1 MSAELIHQMY
11 IAYYQRP
18 ADPAGL
24 IYWQDQLNANGGGE
38 TGWNAV
44 AAAFA
49 NAAESSALYGN
60 QTLAQKIS
68 AIYVAAFER
77 AASSDEVA
85 FWEASGFN
93 AAQIGFAIVNGAQND
108 DLSTVSKKVDY
119 AEAFVA
125 AIDPAG
131 TGVGP
136 FSFQYVDPSLGR
148 DLMDVVTKDS
158 DVSQATVSSQ
168 VSTTLPTLNTV
179 NLTSGQDNVT
189 PAPNAADEIFASV
202 GGTAPTLQRT
212 DQINGGSAVDTMNV
226 DLDGNF
232 LLGFS
237 TGHMSG
243 VEVLNLAGTV
253 SSVTPRIFNFAG
265 SSGIQTINVGAANA
279 KIELKGVNDSDIAVN
294 LSGLTSGTFKLDFA
308 SGAISGTGSA
318 LSFGVT
324 NVGASTGSVSLQADG
339 IIDLTLSSNG
349 NATNYVDLS
358 NGANDITTL
367 GIQGAADLDISN
379 VGTTVTAV
387 DASGLLGD
395 LTLFI
400 DQDDNSNIMASGKT
414 IIGGAGYDILK
425 FDGATNTIKAST
437 SNIEELYFQ
446 SAAASVKATGMESL
460 VALTFSGQHANGD
473 VSISGLRS
481 GALTVNAF
489 MSAASPSVQS
499 ISAQGALTVN
509 VKASDS
515 SIALSQVQDNTFAFS
530 TPTTDAVA
538 INVGQ
543 YASAGGTYTMN
554 SSSSV
559 TVNADDTANFG
570 ATIRADK
577 ATSVQISG
585 GSGMSTTIDASGAK
599 TVSVISGGS
608 GTITFDNSVLLE
620 TVNLDMTGGVV
631 VGSSSKLTG
640 AETLT
645 VSSNKTADL
654 TNVTTNDATNITIS
668 GTSATVIYG
677 SHSSAG
683 SDLVMSLS
691 GISGGFSASNIKTTD
706 ALTIDA
712 VNTTGSFSVDNLSA
726 NGITVT
732 LGSIGSFSGGGT
744 VISEGDITIAGE
756 NSQAVDVTIAN
767 GTAVGDLTVSLGSGT
782 GQITLSDFETGGNQV
797 INYANSVASA
807 TFTTLNASG
816 GITLSYGDNA
826 EMVVGTMTA
835 HKDIVINGVGHTTA
849 SADMNLAALDS
860 SGATTISLGS
870 GSVGG
875 AGTFSAGVVEA
886 GTDIVLDG
894 SNFAGDMVTS
904 KLSGSGAVTV
914 SMGTLGSF
922 AITGGVAT
930 QSDFILTGNNIA
942 ADASANISLT
952 DITAGGNVT
961 VSLIGGVGSGV
972 ATAGSIEAAGDLTID
987 ASGFGGELRF
997 NSLSASGSITLNG
1010 PASGVFSAGE
1020 VNFQGD
1026 AVISTGAALAGT
1038 TADIQ
1043 LLTVSGSGAVTIS
1056 VGAHEGVV
1064 SGGTVLGGDVTIAAT
1079 QSTASLDFSTITA
1092 SGSLTIA
1099 AGTTGDF
1106 SGNNIDAVGD
1116 FSFTN
1121 ESNTSKTA
1129 DITLSSFLTSGDATI
1144 SLGSGPDGAF
1154 TAADATVTG
1163 DFIFDAARA
1172 KTTIDMAT
1180 IATTGDFTLALGT
1193 GGDFSSTTV
1202 DSMGNVTISA
1212 AGQASTADVTLTTR
1226 LSACGT
1232 VTMTVA
1238 GATGSTIDLANVN
1251 GKALTIDA
1259 SSYVG
1264 ALDVHAVTA
1273 SGAVSITLGSQGD
1286 FSASSIVAL
1295 GAINLDN
1302 SLQAAGQSGGIVL
1315 NSVSSSGVQT
1325 FSLGAGSGTFTAAGI
1340 VSLDGVTINASGFG
1354 GTIGMNS
1361 IIASGAV
1368 TITGG
1373 VRGEVDISAVAVNG
1387 AVTLDLSRGLSGT
1400 TTSLQD
1406 LSAGGAVSITL
1417 GNATGTDVSLSSM
1430 NTLGAFTLNASLEQ
1444 DGAIDVRRVSG
1455 SGAATVSLG
1464 TGMEYSASSTHTGGN
1479 FTLTHAGGS
1488 GEINL
1493 HNVSAGGN
1501 MSVTLGAGSVGLVLA
1516 VSSALDIGVDGA
1528 LTINAANSTQTDAIS
1543 FNGGFVSASGI
1554 SIITGTSGDFD
1565 GGSAMNSNKGFSLTQ
1580 SGSGNVTLAT
1590 TNTISA
1596 EATIT
1601 LAGGH
1606 LTVASTS
1613 GALTVGGLLTIN
1625 ASEAASASVSH
1636 NYITASGLSVT
1647 MGSSGTFSA
1656 DEIISTGASGAGD
1669 VTFTLGAGSSDINIR
1684 DMSAAGTITFNLG
1697 SNSGDLTIASAL
1709 TTDTGDV
1716 IINGAGAKST
1726 IDFTSITG
1734 SGVSITLGEST
1745 DGAATNEFSGSVINA
1760 VNFTLTATEYKD
1772 TVDIHIVSA
1781 SGVTM
1786 TMGENQV
1793 DYGGSAIITETLN
1806 FNANGAGS
1814 NFTATVALIDVG
1826 NSGWQV
1832 LMGEDNKATTLTQ
1845 LEVSGGGTFT
1855 GTKGVDDISV
1865 EATHLNSTL
1874 NSYSF
1879 DLRDDNSADRL
1890 RFNLNSSDQSLV
1902 TITNFQGSAMDGS
1915 TNGDELNLSGGSA
1928 DAVYATSVGTTT
1940 AAALL
1945 STALGESIT
1954 GSQLAT
1960 VTNTDG
1966 NLSAHYTYNGDF
1978 YYFGYNLD
1986 GDVNLEQGDVIFKF
2000 INGDGNNVNAG
2011 DIAGGTAQ
2019 VT

>member
-1 MSAELIHQMY
+1 
-11 IAYYQRP
+11 
-18 ADPAGL
+18 
-24 IYWQDQLNANGGGE
+24 
-38 TGWNAV
+38 
-44 AAAFA
+44 
-49 NAAESSALYGN
+49 
-60 QTLAQKIS
+60 
-68 AIYVAAFER
+68 
-77 AASSDEVA
+77 
-85 FWEASGFN
+85 
-93 AAQIGFAIVNGAQND
+93 
-108 DLSTVSKKVDY
+108 
-119 AEAFVA
+119 
-125 AIDPAG
+125 
-131 TGVGP
+131 
-136 FSFQYVDPSLGR
+136 
-148 DLMDVVTKDS
+148 
-158 DVSQATVSSQ
+158 
-168 VSTTLPTLNTV
+168 
-179 NLTSGQDNVT
+179 
-189 PAPNAADEIFASV
+189 
-202 GGTAPTLQRT
+202 
-212 DQINGGSAVDTMNV
+212 
-226 DLDGNF
+226 
-232 LLGFS
+232 
-237 TGHMSG
+237 MSG

-265 SSGIQTINVGAANA
+265 ASGIQTINVGAGNA

-294 LSGLTSGTFKLDFA
+294 LSGQTSGTFKLDFA

-367 GIQGAADLDISN
+367 GIQGAADLDIAN

-400 DQDDNSNIMASGKT
+400 DQDDNANIMASGKT
-414 IIGGAGYDILK
+414 VIGGAGYDILK

-460 VALTFSGQHANGD
+460 QALTFSGQHANGD
-473 VSISGLRS
+473 VSIAGLRS

-509 VKASDS
+509 LKASDS

-530 TPTTDAVA
+530 SPTTDAVS

-543 YASAGGTYTMN
+543 YASAGGTYSVN

-559 TVNADDTANFG
+559 TVNADATGNFG
-570 ATIRADK
+570 GTIRADK
-577 ATSVQISG
+577 ATSVQVSG
-585 GSGMSTTIDASGAK
+585 GSGMSSTIDASGAK

-645 VSSNKTADL
+645 VSSNNTADL
-654 TNVTTNDATNITIS
+654 TNVTTEDATNITIS

-683 SDLVMSLS
+683 SDLVMSLT

-712 VNTTGSFSVDNLSA
+712 ANSTGTFSVDNLSA

-744 VISEGDITIAGE
+744 VISEGDVLIAGD
-756 NSQAVDVTIAN
+756 NSQAVDITIAN
-767 GTAVGDLTVSLGSGT
+767 GTAVGDLTLSLGAGT
-782 GQITLSDFETGGNQV
+782 GQITLTDFETGGNQV
-797 INYANSVASA
+797 INYSNSSASA
-807 TFTTLNASG
+807 TFTTLAASG

-826 EMVVGTMTA
+826 EIVVGTMTA

-849 SADMNLAALDS
+849 SADMNIATLDS

-875 AGTFSAGVVEA
+875 AGTFSAGTIGA
-886 GTDIVLDG
+886 GSDLVIDG
-894 SNFAGDMVTS
+894 SNFAGDMVAEDIS
-904 KLSGSGAVTV
+904 ASGAVTV
-914 SMGTLGSF
+914 SMGTLGSL
-922 AITGGVAT
+922 AVTAGVASN
-930 QSDFILTGNNIA
+930 SDFILTGNNIA
-942 ADASANISLT
+942 SDASADISLQ
-952 DITAGGNVT
+952 DISAGGNVT
-961 VSLIGGVGSGV
+961 ISLIGGVGSGV
-972 ATAGSIEAAGDLTID
+972 VSAGVIEAGGDLTID
-987 ASGFGGELRF
+987 SRGFGGELK
-997 NSLSASGSITLNG
+997 LDGLTGSGSVTING
-1010 PASGVFSAGE
+1010 PANGVFSAGS
-1020 VNFQGD
+1020 VNAKGD
-1026 AVISTGAALAGT
+1026 IVISTGAALAGT

-1043 LLTVSGSGAVTIS
+1043 LLNVSGSGAVTIS
-1056 VGAHEGVV
+1056 IGAHEGVV
-1064 SGGTVLGGDVTIAAT
+1064 SGGTILGGDVTIAAS
-1079 QSTASLDFSTITA
+1079 QSTASLDFSTITS
-1092 SGSLTIA
+1092 SGSLTIS
-1099 AGTTGDF
+1099 AGTIGDF

-1121 ESNTSKTA
+1121 QSNTSKTA
-1129 DITLSSFLTSGDATI
+1129 DITLTNFLTSGDATI
-1144 SLGSGPDGAF
+1144 SLGSGPAGDFQAGV
-1154 TAADATVTG
+1154 ATVTG
-1163 DFIFDAARA
+1163 DFIFDAAST
-1172 KTTIDMAT
+1172 KTNIGMTT
-1180 IATTGDFTLALGT
+1180 VSTTGDITIALGT
-1193 GGDFSSTTV
+1193 GGDFSANTI
-1202 DSMGNVTISA
+1202 DAMGNVILSA
-1212 AGQASTADVTLTTR
+1212 AGQAATADIRLGDR

-1232 VTMTVA
+1232 IALTIA
-1238 GATGSTIDLANVN
+1238 GASGSQISAAEIL
-1251 GKALTIDA
+1251 GKSVTIDA

-1264 ALDVHAVTA
+1264 KMDINTITA

-1286 FSASSIVAL
+1286 FSASGITHL
-1295 GAINLDN
+1295 GAFTFDN
-1302 SLQAAGQSGGIVL
+1302 TIQAAGQSGGIVL
-1315 NSVSSSGVQT
+1315 GRVSGSGSQV
-1325 FSLGAGSGTFTAAGI
+1325 FSLGAGSGTFTASGLNTTEDLT
-1340 VSLDGVTINASGFG
+1340 VNASGFT
-1354 GTIGMNS
+1354 GTLGIHH
-1361 IIASGAV
+1361 ITASGAV
-1368 TITGG
+1368 VITGG
-1373 VRGEVDISAVAVNG
+1373 VRGEIDISAAAVDG
-1387 AVTLDLSRGLSGT
+1387 AFTLDLSRALSGS
-1400 TTSLQD
+1400 TTSIVD
-1406 LSAGGAVSITL
+1406 LSAAGAISISL
-1417 GNATGTDVSLSSM
+1417 GNATGTDISLSSM
-1430 NTLGAFTLNASLEQ
+1430 NTLGAFTLNASLEK
-1444 DGAIDVRRVSG
+1444 DGAIDITRVSA
-1455 SGAATVSLG
+1455 SGAGTVSLG

-1493 HNVSAGGN
+1493 HEISAGGN
-1501 MSVTLGAGSVGLVLA
+1501 VSVTLGAGSVGLVIG
-1516 VSSALDIGVDGA
+1516 VSSAVDIDVDGS
-1528 LTINAANSTQTDAIS
+1528 LTIDAANSTQNDAVS
-1543 FNGGFVSASGI
+1543 FNGGIVSASGI

-1565 GGSAMNSNKGFSLTQ
+1565 GGSAMGSTKGFSLTQ
-1580 SGSGNVTLAT
+1580 TGSGNITLAPST
-1590 TNTISA
+1590 SVSA
-1596 EATIT
+1596 DATFT
-1601 LAGGH
+1601 LAGGD

-1613 GALTVGGLLTIN
+1613 GTMTIGGLLTIN
-1625 ASEAASASVSH
+1625 ASEAASASIQH
-1636 NYITASGLSVT
+1636 NAITASGLSVT
-1647 MGSSGTFSA
+1647 MGTSGTFSA
-1656 DEIISTGASGAGD
+1656 DEIVSTGASGAGD
-1669 VTFTLGAGSSDINIR
+1669 VTFNLGAGSSDINIR
-1684 DMSAAGTITFNLG
+1684 DMSAAGSITFNLG

-1734 SGVSITLGEST
+1734 SGVTITLGEST

-1793 DYGGSAIITETLN
+1793 DYGGSAIIAETLN

-1814 NFTATVALIDVG
+1814 NFTATVALMDVG

-1855 GTKGVDDISV
+1855 GTKGIDDISV

-1874 NSYSF
+1874 NNYSF
-1879 DLRDDNSADRL
+1879 DLRDDNSADVL
-1890 RFNLNSSDQSLV
+1890 RFNLQSSDQSLV
-1902 TITNFQGSAMDGS
+1902 TITNFQGSVLDTS
-1915 TNGDELNLSGGSA
+1915 NGDTLNLSGGTA
-1928 DAVYATSVGTTT
+1928 DSVYATSVGTTT

-1954 GSQLAT
+1954 SSQLAT

-1986 GDVNLEQGDVIFKF
+1986 GDSTLEQGDVIFKF
-2000 INGDGNNVNAG
+2000 VDGAGNNINAG
-2011 DIAGGTAQ
+2011 DITGGTAS
-2019 VT
+2019 VA